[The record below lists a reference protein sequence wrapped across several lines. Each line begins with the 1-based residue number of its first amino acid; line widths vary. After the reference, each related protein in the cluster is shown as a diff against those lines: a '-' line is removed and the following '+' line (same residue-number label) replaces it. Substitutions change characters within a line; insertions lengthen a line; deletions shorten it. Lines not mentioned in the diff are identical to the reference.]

1 MLFSALILRGWQLE
15 KRKPLPV
22 SAGEN
27 VRLGLYLVL
36 LFRFQVLADTFKP
49 DSEERAIE

>member
-1 MLFSALILRGWQLE
+1 VLFSAVDTASLAVE
-15 KRKPLPV
+15 KRKPLSV

-36 LFRFQVLADTFKP
+36 PIRFQVLADTFKP